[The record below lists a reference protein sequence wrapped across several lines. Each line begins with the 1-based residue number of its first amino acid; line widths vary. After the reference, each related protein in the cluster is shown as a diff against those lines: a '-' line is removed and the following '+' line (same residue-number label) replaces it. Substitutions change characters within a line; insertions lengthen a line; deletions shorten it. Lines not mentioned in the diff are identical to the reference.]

1 MKKTLP
7 IIIATLGFALLSLAQ
22 SPSSAAATAAQD
34 STAIRAFT
42 VPIVPQAAL
51 DDLRRRIAATR
62 WPEKETVADQT
73 QGVQLAT
80 MQKLASYWGKDYDWR
95 KCEAKL
101 KALPNFITTID
112 GLDIHFIHVR
122 SKNPNA
128 LPMIVTHGWPGS
140 IVEQLKIIDPLT
152 NPTAHGGKPEDAFDV
167 VIPSMPGYGF
177 SGKPSTTGWD
187 PAHIARAWTVLMKRL
202 GYTKFVAQGGDWGA
216 IVTELMGVQ
225 APPGLVGIHTN
236 MANVI
241 PPDIDKAAF
250 SGAPAPADLSADE
263 KLAYERLSF
272 VYAKGIGYGFQLGLR
287 PQTMYGIADSPVG
300 LAAYF
305 LDHDARSY
313 EMIARVFDGK
323 SEGLTRDDVLDN
335 ITITW
340 LTNTAISG
348 ARLYWENKLPFFS
361 VKGVSIPVAVS
372 VFPDELYPTPRSW
385 AERAYPKL
393 IYYNKLPK
401 GGHFA
406 AWEQP
411 EFFVTELRAAFKS
424 LR

>member
-1 MKKTLP
+1 
-7 IIIATLGFALLSLAQ
+7 
-22 SPSSAAATAAQD
+22 
-34 STAIRAFT
+34 
-42 VPIVPQAAL
+42 
-51 DDLRRRIAATR
+51 
-62 WPEKETVADQT
+62 
-73 QGVQLAT
+73 
-80 MQKLASYWGKDYDWR
+80 
-95 KCEAKL
+95 
-101 KALPNFITTID
+101 
-112 GLDIHFIHVR
+112 
-122 SKNPNA
+122 
-128 LPMIVTHGWPGS
+128 
-140 IVEQLKIIDPLT
+140 
-152 NPTAHGGKPEDAFDV
+152 
-167 VIPSMPGYGF
+167 MPGYGF
-177 SGKPSTTGWD
+177 SGKPSTTGGD
-187 PAHIARAWTVLMKRL
+187 PAHIARAGTVLMKRL

-287 PQTMYGIADSPVG
+287 PQTMYGIADSPIG

-323 SEGLTRDDVLDN
+323 TEGLTRDDVLDN

-340 LTNTAISG
+340 LTNTALSG
-348 ARLYWENKLPFFS
+348 ARLYWENKLAFFS

-411 EFFVTELRAAFKS
+411 ELLVGELRAGFKS